1 MIREIVYNDFKDSVQ
16 INSVS
21 DDIRFTECIKIFKTF
36 ETLEKLEEAL
46 TEEAK
51 EKLSKTF

>member
-1 MIREIVYNDFKDSVQ
+1 MGREIVYNDFKHSVQ